1 MMMILVLLSCALAAV
16 VGFLALSKLWHWI
29 TSGHCTSTSRMDGK
43 TVIVTG
49 ANSGIGKETA
59 LELAR
64 RGAHVIMGCRDVR
77 DCFEERQRERA
88 RASPGP
94 HVAC

>member
-1 MMMILVLLSCALAAV
+1 MMIFVLLASVAGI
-16 VGFLALSKLWHWI
+16 VGVLALSKLWHWI
-29 TSGHCTSTSRMDGK
+29 TSGHCSSTRRMEGK

-64 RGAHVIMGCRDVR
+64 RGAHVIMGCR
-77 DCFEERQRERA
+77 
-88 RASPGP
+88 
-94 HVAC
+94 